1 MKRTKWW
8 LYTVLIGLL
17 PFFVRS
23 VLATIASKSPP
34 WYFLNEV
41 DIVTFGLVLIIST
54 ISEIDEQ
61 PLINRHLAMSV
72 KVILVIVLILL
83 SILLGISYLMELGNL
98 NSFDKRNL
106 QVFALL
112 LALTAFIFSI
122 AVFYNKD
129 FDNGTA

>member
-23 VLATIASKSPP
+23 VLSSVVSKAPP

-61 PLINRHLAMSV
+61 PLIDKHLAMSV

-83 SILLGISYLMELGNL
+83 SILLGISYLTELSDL
-98 NSFDKRNL
+98 NSFDKSNL
-106 QVFALL
+106 RIFSLL
-112 LALTAFIFSI
+112 LAFTAFMLST
-122 AVFYNKD
+122 AVFYNRN
-129 FDNGTA
+129 FDNGNA